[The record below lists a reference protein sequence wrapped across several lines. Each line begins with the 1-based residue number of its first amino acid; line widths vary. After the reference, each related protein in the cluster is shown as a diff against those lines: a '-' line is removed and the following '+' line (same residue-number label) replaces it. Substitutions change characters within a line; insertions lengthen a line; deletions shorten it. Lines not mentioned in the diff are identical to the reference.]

1 MMWIN
6 LDTEEEP
13 LRQVFNDCG
22 EIEAVR
28 IVRDSKTGLGK
39 GFGFILFEVSVLN
52 AWVLISFLIIYIG
65 TRKKVHNVQI
75 LEYNFIFW

>member
-22 EIEAVR
+22 EIDSVR

-39 GFGFILFEVSVLN
+39 GFGFILFKVSVWN
-52 AWVLISFLIIYIG
+52 ASLLISF
-65 TRKKVHNVQI
+65 
-75 LEYNFIFW
+75 

>member
-6 LDTEEEP
+6 LDTEEES

-65 TRKKVHNVQI
+65 TWKNVHNVQI
-75 LEYNFIFW
+75 LEYIFW

>member
-1 MMWIN
+1 VYF
-6 LDTEEEP
+6 LTVDTEEEP

-22 EIEAVR
+22 EIKAVR

-52 AWVLISFLIIYIG
+52 A
-65 TRKKVHNVQI
+65 
-75 LEYNFIFW
+75 

>member
-1 MMWIN
+1 M
-6 LDTEEEP
+6 
-13 LRQVFNDCG
+13 FNECG

-28 IVRDSKTGLGK
+28 IIRDSKTGLGK

-52 AWVLISFLIIYIG
+52 ARVLISFLIIYIG

-75 LEYNFIFW
+75 LEYNFIF

>member
-13 LRQVFNDCG
+13 LRRVFNDCG

-52 AWVLISFLIIYIG
+52 AWILISFLIICFG
-65 TRKKVHNVQI
+65 TRKNVHNVQI
-75 LEYNFIFW
+75 LEHIFW

>member
-52 AWVLISFLIIYIG
+52 AWVLISIVMIYIG
-65 TRKKVHNVQI
+65 TGKNVHQVQN
-75 LEYNFIFW
+75 LEYIFW